1 MSIANTEIRG
11 SMLYIFDEKGH
22 QTGSVVLN
30 QGDTVV
36 GVTAVSISVKRS
48 NMVYTYDEKGHQTGS
63 RVCC

>member
-22 QTGSVVLN
+22 QTGSVALC

-63 RVCC
+63 RLCS